1 MGRVT
6 YVHHYYPALYFA
18 ILTSGFC
25 IDFATRKLNKQITW
39 ALYGTLYV
47 AVIGL
52 FVLFRA
58 ISFGMEGP
66 SSQWSHLKWFESWRI
81 TD

>member
-18 ILTSGFC
+18 ILTAGFC
-25 IDFATRKLNKQITW
+25 VDWATRKLNKQINW
-39 ALYGTLYV
+39 FVYGALYV
-47 AVIGL
+47 AIIGL
-52 FVLFRA
+52 FWLFRA
-58 ISFGMEGP
+58 ISFGMQGP
-66 SSQWSHLKWFESWRI
+66 SSQWKHLKWLDSWRI